1 MKATSWEQNGQL
13 SGDPHSTI
21 ISGRGSGSGC
31 GTGKVAMNLLTN
43 LKLWRCDGFAFF
55 GAGGGGGSLAAI
67 LGLLLRGGLTSLM
80 GGGEGVTG
88 RGGVNKV
95 QGSVRG
101 ITFEAT
107 SDG

>member
-13 SGDPHSTI
+13 SGDIHSTT
-21 ISGRGSGSGC
+21 ISGWGSGC
-31 GTGKVAMNLLTN
+31 GLGKVAMNRLTN

-67 LGLLLRGGLTSLM
+67 LRLLLRGGLTSLA
-80 GGGEGVTG
+80 GGGEGGTG
-88 RGGVNKV
+88 RGSVNSV

-101 ITFEAT
+101 ITPEET